1 LKDGVDGELGDEAQ
15 EDVEAIYSS
24 GKHLL
29 HLINEILD
37 MAKIEAGQMN
47 LMVKDVDLVSL
58 IQEVARDQQILVKDK
73 NVQMLAVEATPIPM
87 VEGDRVRLKQVL
99 LNLLSNAIKFTER
112 GSITIRY
119 GMQDAQTIRVD
130 VEDTGP
136 GMAQEHLDIIFERFR
151 QVDGST
157 TRRAGGTG
165 LGLAITRQLVE
176 MHGGEIFVASTV
188 DVGSTFSFTL
198 PVKPG
203 AELVSM
209 QDGEHRNGKVR

>member
-1 LKDGVDGELGDEAQ
+1 MAEAQ
-15 EDVEAIYSS
+15 EDVEAIYGS

-47 LMVKDVDLVSL
+47 LMLKDMDLAEL
-58 IQEVARDQQILVKDK
+58 IQEVVHDQQILVKDK
-73 NVQMLAVEATPIPM
+73 DVQMLAVEETPLPI
-87 VEGDRVRLKQVL
+87 VYGDRVRLKQVL
-99 LNLLSNAIKFTER
+99 LNLLSNAIKFTEH

-119 GMQDAQTIRVD
+119 GLEDPQTIRVA

-136 GMAQEHLDIIFERFR
+136 GMAQEHLELIFERFR

-165 LGLAITRQLVE
+165 LGLAITRQLVQ
-176 MHGGEIFVASTV
+176 MHGGDINVTSQEG
-188 DVGSTFSFTL
+188 VGSIFSFTL
-198 PVKPG
+198 PVREG
-203 AELVSM
+203 APLASASFD
-209 QDGEHRNGKVR
+209 QPRKNGKK